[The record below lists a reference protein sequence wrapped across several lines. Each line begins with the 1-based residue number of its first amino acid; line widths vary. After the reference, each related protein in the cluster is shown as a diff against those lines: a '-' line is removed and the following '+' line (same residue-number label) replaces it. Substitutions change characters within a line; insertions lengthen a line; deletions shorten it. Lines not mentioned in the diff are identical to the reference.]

1 MVKRTKQIK
10 KGGNQW
16 SDSDI
21 YAASAV
27 DITTPNGNSKKLR
40 LLYVLIG
47 LAIIAGSIG
56 FIVFKVKK

>member
-10 KGGNQW
+10 KGGENKW
-16 SDSDI
+16 SQTNV
-21 YAASAV
+21 YASGEDV
-27 DITTPNGNSKKLR
+27 TPNGNTKKLR
-40 LLYVLIG
+40 LLYALIG

>member
-21 YAASAV
+21 YASGEDV
-27 DITTPNGNSKKLR
+27 SRNGNTKKLR

-56 FIVFKVKK
+56 FIVLMVKK